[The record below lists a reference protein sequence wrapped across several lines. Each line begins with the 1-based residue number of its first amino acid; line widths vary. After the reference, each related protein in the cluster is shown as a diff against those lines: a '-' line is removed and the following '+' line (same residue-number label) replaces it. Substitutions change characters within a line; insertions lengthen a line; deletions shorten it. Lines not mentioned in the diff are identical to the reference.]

1 MASVMW
7 HCGVREPIMF
17 YIMNTHKDVVKKNG
31 CNAGETFAK
40 SMFEAGQKSGINE
53 YLKGITS
60 WEDCFQLAQFLLIK
74 MTRAGIGMN
83 AAEVAISVEMNHEN
97 SRYKSRMAIQYSR
110 EGETSLEEKAYE
122 LADKIL
128 QEDSSNHDSREQL
141 KKAILAGYNLHHED
155 FDD

>member
-1 MASVMW
+1 MKTFK
-7 HCGVREPIMF
+7 EI
-17 YIMNTHKDVVKKNG
+17 YKETVKNNG

-141 KKAILAGYNLHHED
+141 KKQ
-155 FDD
+155 F

>member
-1 MASVMW
+1 MKTFK
-7 HCGVREPIMF
+7 EI
-17 YIMNTHKDVVKKNG
+17 YEETVKNNG
-31 CNAGETFAK
+31 CNTGETFAK

-60 WEDCFQLAQFLLIK
+60 WKDCFQLAQFLLIK
-74 MTRAGIGMN
+74 MTREGIDMN
-83 AAEVAISVEMNHEN
+83 ASELVLSVEMNHEN

-128 QEDSSNHDSREQL
+128 QEDSSNQNTREKL

>member
-1 MASVMW
+1 MKTFK
-7 HCGVREPIMF
+7 EI
-17 YIMNTHKDVVKKNG
+17 YEETVKNNG
-31 CNAGETFAK
+31 CNTGETFAK

-60 WEDCFQLAQFLLIK
+60 WENCFQLAQFLLIK
-74 MTRAGIGMN
+74 MTREGIDMN
-83 AAEVAISVEMNHEN
+83 ASELVLSVEMNHEN
-97 SRYKSRMAIQYSR
+97 SRYKSRMAIQYTK
-110 EGETSLEEKAYE
+110 EGEKSLEEKAYE

>member
-1 MASVMW
+1 MKTFK
-7 HCGVREPIMF
+7 EI
-17 YIMNTHKDVVKKNG
+17 YKETVKNNG

-83 AAEVAISVEMNHEN
+83 AAEVAISVEMNHP
-97 SRYKSRMAIQYSR
+97 
-110 EGETSLEEKAYE
+110 GWP
-122 LADKIL
+122 
-128 QEDSSNHDSREQL
+128 SSTPGKVKHPW
-141 KKAILAGYNLHHED
+141 KKKPMN
-155 FDD
+155 

>member
-1 MASVMW
+1 MKTFK
-7 HCGVREPIMF
+7 EI
-17 YIMNTHKDVVKKNG
+17 YEETVKNNG

-60 WEDCFQLAQFLLIK
+60 WKDCFQLAQFLLIK

-83 AAEVAISVEMNHEN
+83 AAEVSISVEMNHEN

-128 QEDSSNHDSREQL
+128 QEDSSNYDSREQL
-141 KKAILAGYNLHHED
+141 KKAILVGYNLHHED